1 MADTVRVVPERFVA
15 GGEVL
20 GHGPDGRV
28 VFVRGGVPGD
38 DVTVE
43 LTEDRPGYLRGLA
56 VEIHA
61 AGPDRVAVPCPQRRA
76 GCGGC
81 DWQHVAV
88 SAQIRHK
95 AAIVVDA
102 LRRTAKLPD
111 ADVRTGAAVPA
122 DGYRTTVRV
131 IGDRDGRA
139 AFRHERSHDTEP
151 AAPCLVAHSRL
162 QGVLGEVRLTPGLE
176 LTLRV
181 SAATGEMTALWDP
194 NAGAVEGLPRGC
206 RRGPRAYLTEHVAG
220 VALRVSAASFFQSG
234 LAAAELLV
242 DAVRRAAPELAR
254 AGHVVDAYAGV
265 GLFAATVVPNTARV
279 TTIESARA
287 AAADCRVNLEGR
299 PATVIESEV
308 ARWQPAAE
316 EWYDVVIADPA
327 RTGLAKPGV
336 RALVASRAPVLVL
349 VSCDPVSLAR
359 DAGLLAEHGY
369 RHDYTEVLDLF
380 PHTHHVEAVT
390 RFVTNGV

>member
-1 MADTVRVVPERFVA
+1 MPDSVRVTPERFVA

-43 LTEDRPGYLRGLA
+43 LTEERPGYLRGTA
-56 VEIHA
+56 VEVHA
-61 AGPDRVAVPCPQRRA
+61 AGPDRVAVPCPQRSA

-81 DWQHVAV
+81 DWQHVAID
-88 SAQIRHK
+88 AQIRHK

-102 LRRTAKLPD
+102 LRRTAKLPG

-131 IGDRDGRA
+131 VGDGDGHA

-151 AAPCLVAHSRL
+151 AAECLVASPYL
-162 QGVLGEVRLTPGLE
+162 QRALERARLTPGLE
-176 LTLRV
+176 LTLRA
-181 SAATGEMTALWDP
+181 SATTGEMTAFWDTR
-194 NAGAVEGLPRGC
+194 AGTVEDLAPGC
-206 RRGPRAYLTEHVAG
+206 RTGPRAHLTEHVAG
-220 VALRVSAASFFQSG
+220 VPLRVSAVSFFQSG
-234 LAAAELLV
+234 PAAAELLV
-242 DAVRRAAPELAR
+242 DAVCRAAPELERAR
-254 AGHVVDAYAGV
+254 HVVDAYAGV
-265 GLFAATVVPNTARV
+265 GLFAATVVPSGARV
-279 TTIESARA
+279 TTIESSRSAV
-287 AAADCRVNLEGR
+287 ADSRVNLDGR
-299 PATVIESEV
+299 PATVVESEV
-308 ARWQPAAE
+308 ARWRPAE
-316 EWYDVVIADPA
+316 GDRYDVVIADPA

-336 RALVASRAPVLVL
+336 RALAAAAAPVFVL

-359 DAGLLAEHGY
+359 DAALLAEHGF
-369 RHDYTEVLDLF
+369 RHEYTEVLDLF

>member
-1 MADTVRVVPERFVA
+1 MADTVRVAPERFVA
-15 GGEVL
+15 GGEAL

-43 LTEDRPGYLRGLA
+43 LTETRPGYLRGTA
-56 VEIHA
+56 IEIHG
-61 AGPDRVAVPCPQRRA
+61 AGPDRVAVPCPQRAA

-88 SAQIRHK
+88 AAQIRHK

-102 LRRTAKLPD
+102 LRRTARLPD
-111 ADVRTGAAVPA
+111 ADVRTGGAVAAE
-122 DGYRTTVRV
+122 GYRTTVRV
-131 IGDRDGRA
+131 VGDNDGRA
-139 AFRHERSHDTEP
+139 AFRHERSHDTVP
-151 AAPCLVAHSRL
+151 AAPCLVAHPSL
-162 QGVLGEVRLTPGLE
+162 QGVLGDVRLTPGLE

-194 NAGAVEGLPRGC
+194 NAGAVDGLPRGC
-206 RRGPRAYLTEHVAG
+206 RRGPRAYLTEYVDG

-234 LAAAELLV
+234 RAAATLLV
-242 DAVRRAAPELAR
+242 DAVRRAAPELAE
-254 AGHVVDAYAGV
+254 ADHVVDAYAGV
-265 GLFAATVVPNTARV
+265 GLLAATVTPTGARV
-279 TTIESARA
+279 TAIESSRSAV
-287 AAADCRVNLEGR
+287 ADCRVNLEAR
-299 PATVIESEV
+299 RADVIESEV
-308 ARWQPAAE
+308 GRWRPAPAAR
-316 EWYDVVIADPA
+316 YDVVVADPA

-336 RALVASRAPVLVL
+336 RALAAPRSPVFVL
-349 VSCDPVSLAR
+349 VSCDPVALAR
-359 DAGLLAEHGY
+359 DAGLLAEQGY
-369 RHDYTEVLDLF
+369 RHEYTEVLDLF